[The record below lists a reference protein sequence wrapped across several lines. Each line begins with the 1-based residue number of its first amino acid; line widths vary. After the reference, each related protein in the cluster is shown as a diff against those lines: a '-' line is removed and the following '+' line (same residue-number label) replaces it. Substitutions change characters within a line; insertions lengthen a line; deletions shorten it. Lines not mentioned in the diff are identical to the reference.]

1 MRSLFSIALA
11 AVLALGLALGSATG
25 VSAQTDTDMEILAQ
39 KIKADKKL
47 LVAANMELTD
57 AEAAKFWPIYDAH
70 QRVLTDINKRIGAVI
85 KDYADA
91 YSNGGVSDAVA
102 KDLLDRMLIAKTEE
116 VNVLTSSASKLRG
129 VLPETKIA
137 RYIQIENKI
146 RALVNYEL
154 ASSVPLI
161 Y

>member
-1 MRSLFSIALA
+1 MRPLFSIALA
-11 AVLALGLALGSATG
+11 AALALGAATS
-25 VSAQTDTDMEILAQ
+25 VSAQTNTDMKILAE

-47 LVAANMELTD
+47 LVAANMKLTD
-57 AEAAKFWPIYDAH
+57 AEATKFWPIYDAH
-70 QRVLTDINKRIGAVI
+70 QRVLQDINKRIGAVI
-85 KDYADA
+85 EAYAKA
-91 YSNGGVSDAVA
+91 SPKGSVSDAVA
-102 KDLLDRMLIAKTEE
+102 KELLDRMLIAKTEE

-146 RALVNYEL
+146 RALLNYEL
-154 ASSVPLI
+154 ASAVPLI

>member
-1 MRSLFSIALA
+1 MRPLFSIALA
-11 AVLALGLALGSATG
+11 AALALGAATS
-25 VSAQTDTDMEILAQ
+25 VSAQTNTDMKILAE

-47 LVAANMELTD
+47 LIAVNMELTD
-57 AEAAKFWPIYDAH
+57 AEATKFWPIYDAH
-70 QRVLTDINKRIGAVI
+70 QRVLQDINKQIGAVI
-85 KDYADA
+85 KDYAKA
-91 YSNGGVSDAVA
+91 KGSVSDAVA
-102 KDLLDRMLIAKTEE
+102 KELLDRMLIAKSEE

-146 RALVNYEL
+146 RALLNYEL
-154 ASSVPLI
+154 ASAVPLI

>member
-1 MRSLFSIALA
+1 MRLLFSIALA
-11 AVLALGLALGSATG
+11 AALALGAATG
-25 VSAQTDTDMEILAQ
+25 VSAQTNTDMKILAE

-47 LVAANMELTD
+47 LVAVNMELTG
-57 AEAAKFWPIYDAH
+57 AEATKFWPIYDAH
-70 QRVLTDINKRIGAVI
+70 QRVLQDINKRIGAVI
-85 KDYADA
+85 KDYAKA
-91 YSNGGVSDAVA
+91 KGSVSDAVA
-102 KDLLDRMLIAKTEE
+102 KELLDRMLIAKTEE

-146 RALVNYEL
+146 RALLNYEL
-154 ASSVPLI
+154 ASAVPLI